1 MYSFVPSFLRA
12 FPRTLAAAVFGF
24 ALLATTPMAVVAQTS
39 GDAGPVTGKVA
50 PGQQAGQIEGTT
62 ESGLTYTA
70 NTIIPMIGVA
80 FLIYVIFAVK
90 TGRGWVTAAVCA
102 ALCGMVSGAAR
113 LLEWHIQQ
121 GAGGIH

>member
-1 MYSFVPSFLRA
+1 MFSFLPSFLRA
-12 FPRTLAAAVFGF
+12 FPQTLASVVFGF
-24 ALLATTPMAVVAQTS
+24 LLLATIPTLASAQTS
-39 GDAGPVTGKVA
+39 GDAGPVVGKVA

-62 ESGLTYTA
+62 ESALTYSA

-80 FLIYVIFAVK
+80 FLIYVIFALR

-113 LLEWHIQQ
+113 LIEWHIQQ

>member
-1 MYSFVPSFLRA
+1 MFSFLVSFPRA
-12 FPRTLAAAVFGF
+12 FPRTLAAAVFTL
-24 ALLATTPMAVVAQTS
+24 ALLGTTPLLVQAQTS
-39 GDAGPVTGKVA
+39 GDAGPVVGKVA

-62 ESGLTYTA
+62 ESALTYTA

-80 FLIYVIFAVK
+80 FLIYVIFALR
-90 TGRGWVTAAVCA
+90 TGRGWVTAGVCA

-113 LLEWHIQQ
+113 LIEWHIQQ